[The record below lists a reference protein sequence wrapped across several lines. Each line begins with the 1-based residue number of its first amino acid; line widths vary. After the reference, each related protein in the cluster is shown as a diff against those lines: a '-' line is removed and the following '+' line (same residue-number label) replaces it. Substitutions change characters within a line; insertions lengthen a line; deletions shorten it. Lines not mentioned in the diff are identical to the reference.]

1 MNGGYLNNT
10 INKNPPNNI
19 WPNFQYSV
27 SYELGIIWRF
37 AVPSLLDIL
46 FQDDHLVA
54 VNKPSGLLV
63 HKSWVAK
70 DAKEFAL
77 QMVRDQTG
85 KHVFPIHR
93 LDRPTSG
100 VLLFAFSGETSR
112 DVQNNWEQAEK
123 TYWAV
128 VRGWLKEPI
137 LVDHPL
143 KGMADYGQDA
153 TTTQAAQTAFQP
165 IKHAEIDAQIDRY
178 PQSRFS
184 WVEAK
189 PKQGRTHQIRRHLK
203 HLSHPIIGD
212 ARYGKSKY
220 NHYIAQQYQCPGLL
234 LHAREL
240 TITHPITGK
249 PLAINAPLDDR
260 LSRLFEAFNWQ

>member
-1 MNGGYLNNT
+1 MPIT
-10 INKNPPNNI
+10 IL
-19 WPNFQYSV
+19 Y
-27 SYELGIIWRF
+27 
-37 AVPSLLDIL
+37 
-46 FQDDHLVA
+46 QDDHLIA

-77 QMVRDQTG
+77 QTVRDMVG

-100 VLLFAFSGETSR
+100 VLLFAFSGEIAQR
-112 DVQNNWEQAEK
+112 VQSQWEHAEK

-128 VRGWLKEPI
+128 IRGWLQESI

-143 KGMADYGQDA
+143 KGMADYGQD
-153 TTTQAAQTAFQP
+153 TQTTQDAQTQFHL
-165 IKHAEIDAQIDRY
+165 INTVEIDAEIDRY
-178 PQSRFS
+178 PKSRFS
-184 WVEAK
+184 WVEVI

-212 ARYGKSKY
+212 ARYGKGKY
-220 NHYIAQQYQCPGLL
+220 NRYFAEHLNAGRLL
-234 LHAREL
+234 LHARKLSILHPVTQQPLSFTAEL
-240 TITHPITGK
+240 EG
-249 PLAINAPLDDR
+249 DMG
-260 LSRLFEAFNWQ
+260 RLFEQFGWNI